1 MSQTYSLSIVLT
13 HYTCSS
19 VPRTGNEGAVGSM
32 CQRSDACCV
41 SNEFRVD
48 ISIARIES
56 DYSVISSGCKTTYI
70 ANTVN
75 DVPSLNPSRQVIQ
88 QLW

>member
-1 MSQTYSLSIVLT
+1 MSQTYSLPIVIT
-13 HYTCSS
+13 IYACSS
-19 VPRTGNEGAVGSM
+19 VPRARNEGAVGSM
-32 CQRSDACCV
+32 YQRSDACCV

-56 DYSVISSGCKTTYI
+56 DYSVISSRCKTAYI
-70 ANTVN
+70 TNTISN
-75 DVPSLNPSRQVIQ
+75 VPSLNPSRQVIQ